1 MPEYTTQDILECEL
15 VMLDAIGGTG
25 YCQAVK
31 ELSEKHPEHTK
42 RLAEMVKSTRE
53 DTL

>member
-1 MPEYTTQDILECEL
+1 MPEYTTQDIL
-15 VMLDAIGGTG
+15 D
-25 YCQAVK
+25 
-31 ELSEKHPEHTK
+31 TK